1 MNKIVKI
8 EFYNLIKNCVNMG
21 TQYCEDSHCEVEPY
35 CKLSGIERK
44 VCDPDICPLICKE
57 SEVEE

>member
-1 MNKIVKI
+1 MGKIVKI
-8 EFYNLIKNCVNMG
+8 DFNDLCYNCVHVG
-21 TQYCEDSHCEVEPY
+21 VQYCKDSHCEVEPF

-44 VCDPDICPLICKE
+44 LCDSENCPLIYKE